1 MKLCSCPQSVHR
13 IWLAC
18 LILLSL
24 LSVGPIGCAT
34 GKKRLQRK
42 SIEQLYLEA
51 VRARANQISEV
62 KSSKG
67 SDEVVWEEV
76 VEEEVS
82 LQQPAKSI
90 VEKHSDTNTL
100 PQLRRHEKE
109 AIQIEGATL
118 EESTEIAPEQ
128 ATEARHL
135 NKIFDETWPAKAVSY
150 QEASAPEGAGP
161 EGAGPEDAGP
171 EDAGTVKPASEVTYL
186 YDKDW
191 LGDDLVEAIQEL
203 ALIGNVTVMIDENV
217 GGEVTGTTKANT
229 FEEALESILLPHSLY
244 YTKEVDKYYIA
255 PADPKS
261 PMFRLISVHDEFI
274 PLYQDVNVL
283 LESLPDRLQVFAK
296 KIASPDRIL
305 IDAPKPIIEEI
316 KTRLQELDVLVPQ
329 VKLEAI
335 VCFIAPEQGF
345 QFGLDWNHAVK
356 IDGQSSFNFGISGLS
371 FSGLASQKGF
381 QNTFS
386 DYAVTSGF
394 LKLLAR
400 EGYLTLRAAPS
411 VVASTGK
418 QATIS
423 ISRET
428 YFSLQPANA
437 VNIFRQDV
445 QTVNAGIVLNI
456 TPTIRGDT
464 ISVNLEKA
472 EVSEDVRTN
481 DSRPELNSNPY
492 PIINRRTVSTT
503 VNVKDGETLVIGGLV
518 QRQTVDRINRVVGLS
533 DIPMLGNLFR
543 TVEKQ
548 EQDVEVAIFI
558 SPSLVRE

>member
-1 MKLCSCPQSVHR
+1 
-13 IWLAC
+13 

-161 EGAGPEDAGP
+161 EGAGP

>member
-1 MKLCSCPQSVHR
+1 MKLCSCPQSAHR

-67 SDEVVWEEV
+67 SDEVVWEEVVEEEV

-161 EGAGPEDAGP
+161 EGAGP

>member
-1 MKLCSCPQSVHR
+1 MKLFPCPQSVHR
-13 IWLAC
+13 IWLVC

-24 LSVGPIGCAT
+24 LSVGQVGCAT

-62 KSSKG
+62 RSSKP
-67 SDEVVWEEV
+67 SDKVVWEEV
-76 VEEEVS
+76 AEEEIS
-82 LQQPAKSI
+82 PQQPAKSI
-90 VEKHSDTNTL
+90 LEKQSDSNSL
-100 PQLRRHEKE
+100 PQLRRHE
-109 AIQIEGATL
+109 EGSVETEGDSP
-118 EESTEIAPEQ
+118 EESADILPDQ
-128 ATEARHL
+128 ATEARRL

-150 QEASAPEGAGP
+150 QEASAPEESGT
-161 EGAGPEDAGP
+161 EDVA
-171 EDAGTVKPASEVTYL
+171 TVKPASEVTYM
-186 YDKDW
+186 YDKEW
-191 LGDDLVEAIQEL
+191 SGDDLVGVIQEL

-217 GGEVTGTTKANT
+217 GGEVKGTTKANT
-229 FEEALESILLPHSLY
+229 FEEALETILLPHSLY
-244 YTKEVDKYYIA
+244 YAKEGDKYYIA

-261 PMFRLISVHDEFI
+261 PMFRLISAHDEFI
-274 PLYQDVNVL
+274 PFYQDVNVL

-481 DSRPELNSNPY
+481 DSRPELNANPY

-533 DIPMLGNLFR
+533 DIPVLGNLFR
-543 TVEKQ
+543 SVEKQ